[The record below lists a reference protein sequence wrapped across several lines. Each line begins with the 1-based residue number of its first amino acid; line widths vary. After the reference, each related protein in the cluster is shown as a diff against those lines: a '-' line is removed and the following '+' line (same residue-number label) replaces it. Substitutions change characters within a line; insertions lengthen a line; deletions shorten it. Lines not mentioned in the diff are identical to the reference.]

1 MGYSIAIKI
10 KLQLHTNMHKSE
22 GHNVEKQIT
31 KTEYICVCV
40 QNMEMNV
47 ISFRG
52 ISVCGEL
59 KENKVIIYSK
69 CKTEGLK

>member
-40 QNMEMNV
+40 KNMEMNV

-52 ISVCGEL
+52 GEL